1 MTRPT
6 EIELDKLERHAH
18 LAREWLLW
26 SFRRNEMN
34 RRLAASTIFAN
45 GLFPADDFLDHV
57 CARNRDRYRDDVQW
71 RIEAFIG
78 AMADAV
84 RRGCAALPL
93 LHILALRGDRI
104 SITFDSGRPQLR
116 GDRAAYNPGPNRL
129 RRQMGS
135 VSRWQHYASDFDP
148 DAIATL
154 EYARHLNAMGWDG
167 PNGKDFETW
176 PLHMSFADE
185 DLERLIAQGT
195 SDQHIHMKSVAAVAI
210 SWQRTLANERRLK
223 QASVFK
229 PREIGGERRLNAELS
244 ADYDYILDAILTAR
258 GGFKAAGNDHAPGLL
273 GAVADKSIERFFERK
288 EHGDPETFSGT
299 NELHPRSPRVILRP
313 YRHALTQIW
322 QLLLGAPSAQ
332 RDSWEALFDQYLTAK
347 MRFRYHHLQHTY
359 DTNPGLSTFDLFR
372 KRNSHLGRFHE
383 EEASGSSF
391 NLRRFAVNNGLL
403 VSTLVDDETIQRADL
418 RIAPQTVVPNALART
433 YARHGFGLA
442 QLYYPHQGRVDL
454 GTSIHFK
461 RHLARRKADRDFE
474 LPNTGPLLRKIEEYD
489 RETAGL
495 QQMRSRL
502 AETPEHT
509 ATSERTRMRAA
520 LDVYR
525 RIDLASLERGSGP
538 ERIAPFVRLLRG
550 DVETLEALEKLPQE
564 TPYAL
569 RWRRLCTHGRAS
581 PPVNAPQLDLTVHAG
596 EDFDTLVQGLY
607 HIERAV
613 ETWRMRPGDSLGHAL
628 ALGPAHLTEAHYH
641 RNLDH
646 KQITLGNDLDQLAW
660 LLDIVDREL
669 PGHAWL
675 GQRLRDAIRQIAL
688 KLYAPF
694 HKAFAFNPVD
704 VDLIKEKALRTDRFL
719 PLPSEF
725 GPLRLREMENSTRII
740 EDLVSAAGDL
750 PALKPADILRVA
762 DLFVPDIANPR
773 MELKRPNPVHH
784 QLRDTLKE
792 LQNWVTELVVSRG
805 LTIETNP
812 SSNLRMGRH
821 EDVRDLPLVPLM
833 KRTDGPRITVCTDNP
848 GTYDVSVSSE
858 YAMLFEALRAGE
870 DGLSREAALARLDDM
885 RRIGLGRIAWRKP
898 AKRRSGRAPE
908 DDSV

>member
-26 SFRRNEMN
+26 SFRRNEMK
-34 RRLAASTIFAN
+34 RRLSASTIFAN
-45 GLFPADDFLDHV
+45 GLFPFDDFLDHV

-71 RIEAFIG
+71 RIEAFTG
-78 AMADAV
+78 AIADAV

-93 LHILALRGDRI
+93 LHMLALRGDRI
-104 SITFDSGRPQLR
+104 AITFVSGRPQLR
-116 GDRAAYNPGPNRL
+116 GDPAAYNPGPNRL
-129 RRQMGS
+129 RRRIGS

-154 EYARHLNAMGWDG
+154 EYARHLDAMGWDG
-167 PNGKDFETW
+167 PNGTDFETW
-176 PLHMSFADE
+176 PLHMSFADG

-210 SWQRTLANERRLK
+210 SWQRTLADERRLN

-229 PREIGGERRLNAELS
+229 PREIGGDRKLSKELS
-244 ADYDYILDAILTAR
+244 DEYNYIKDAILAAR
-258 GGFKAAGNDHAPGLL
+258 AGFKHAGNEQAPGLL
-273 GAVADKSIERFFERK
+273 EEVAHTDIDRFFERK
-288 EHGDPETFSGT
+288 EHGDPSTFSGT
-299 NELHPRSPRVILRP
+299 SELHARSPRAILGP
-313 YRHALTQIW
+313 YRQALTQIW
-322 QLLLGAPSAQ
+322 RVLLGPPSAR
-332 RDSWEALFDQYLTAK
+332 RDSWEATFDQYLTAK

-372 KRNSHLGRFHE
+372 KRNSHLGRFHD

-403 VSTLVDDETIQRADL
+403 VSTLVDDKTIRRADL

-433 YARHGFGLA
+433 YARHGYGLA
-442 QLYYPHQGRVDL
+442 QLYYPHAPRVDL

-461 RHLARRKADRDFE
+461 RHLARRKADRDYE

-502 AETPEHT
+502 AEMPKDTTPL
-509 ATSERTRMRAA
+509 RAA
-520 LDVYR
+520 LDIYR

-569 RWRRLCTHGRAS
+569 RWRRLCNHSRAA
-581 PPVNAPQLDLTVHAG
+581 PPANAPQMDITVHAG
-596 EDFDTLVQGLY
+596 EDFDTFVQGLY

-628 ALGPAHLTEAHYH
+628 ALGPVQLTEAHYH
-641 RNLDH
+641 RGLEH

-704 VDLIKEKALRTDRFL
+704 VDLIKEKTLRTDRFL
-719 PLPSEF
+719 PLPPEF

-784 QLRDTLKE
+784 QLRETLKE
-792 LQNWVTELVVSRG
+792 LQAWVTELVVSRG

-833 KRTDGPRITVCTDNP
+833 KQPDGPRITICTDNP

-870 DGLSREAALARLDDM
+870 DGLTREEALARLDDM
-885 RRIGLGRIAWRKP
+885 RRVGLRRIAWRRP
-898 AKRRSGRAPE
+898 SARRRARRR
-908 DDSV
+908 DSE